1 MNKTIFETLE
11 HTIQEAIVKID
22 SLKNR
27 NKILLEEKKQLQN
40 QLAERDRRIKG
51 LQKTI
56 LDLKKNSNEDQ
67 IQQYQEK
74 EDKLRKR
81 IQMMLSRIDEMN
93 LTV

>member
-51 LQKTI
+51 C
-56 LDLKKNSNEDQ
+56 KKLFW
-67 IQQYQEK
+67 I
-74 EDKLRKR
+74 LRK
-81 IQMMLSRIDEMN
+81 IQTRTRSNSTRKRKIN
-93 LTV
+93 